1 MEPTHASA
9 DGAEHQVE
17 ATIPVKM
24 QDTSNFSQLWTKK
37 SNKINTLTAHNQIQW
52 ILANVSRY
60 HES

>member
-9 DGAEHQVE
+9 DGVEHQVG

-24 QDTSNFSQLWTKK
+24 QDTNNFSQLWTKK
-37 SNKINTLTAHNQIQW
+37 SNKRNALTAHNQIQW
-52 ILANVSRY
+52 ILANGNQY